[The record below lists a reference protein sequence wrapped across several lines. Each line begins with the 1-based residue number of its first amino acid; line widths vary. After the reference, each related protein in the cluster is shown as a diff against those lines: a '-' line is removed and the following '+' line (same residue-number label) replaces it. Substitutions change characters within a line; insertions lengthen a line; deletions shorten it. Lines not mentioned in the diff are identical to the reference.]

1 MDKIT
6 LKEMTDY
13 AKDVR
18 YYCKHEYS
26 FSDDEKA
33 EMDMKMCELKCIL
46 YNDWCKRFE
55 SLNLAKFALKAILA
69 DKDEWGRDDAV
80 FLKDIL
86 EEYPMK
92 DDAIYDL
99 EATMLCILN
108 HIESDVEYF

>member
-18 YYCKHEYS
+18 HYYKHEYS
-26 FSDDEKA
+26 FSGDEKV
-33 EMDMKMCELKCIL
+33 EMDMKMRELKCIL

-69 DKDEWGRDDAV
+69 DKDEWGRDDAI

-86 EEYPMK
+86 EEYPVK

-99 EATMLCILN
+99 EATMLCILQY
-108 HIESDVEYF
+108 IGDDLKYY